1 MSILSYKLEKII
13 FKQLKRKISKYI
25 VPNLMEGY
33 SGKYF
38 VEKKPPSRTFYYYWE
53 TLYLIVIYTKAPLKA
68 IYQCTKLTLPSVPET
83 EK

>member
-1 MSILSYKLEKII
+1 
-13 FKQLKRKISKYI
+13 
-25 VPNLMEGY
+25 MEGY
-33 SGKYF
+33 ILCRKETLQ
-38 VEKKPPSRTFYYYWE
+38 VELFIIIEK